1 MGKIYKGWE
10 LMKKIVDGEIKE
22 GTKFRCLD
30 EKLME
35 HYPDSNMYR
44 YEHGN
49 FLGRFGG
56 FNILSIVNKDFEIV
70 QKQDEIDI
78 DSIEEF
84 EIVGCNI
91 KLNDTLLPTESII
104 NDMILDKMN
113 KLVQAVKQLNKE
125 IKSIK
130 EKN

>member
-70 QKQDEIDI
+70 QKQEEIDI
-78 DSIEEF
+78 DSIEE
-84 EIVGCNI
+84 I
-91 KLNDTLLPTESII
+91 KLRPSDREHLSFGGLIFEEKI
-104 NDMILDKMN
+104 N
-113 KLVQAVKQLNKE
+113 KLVQAVKQLNK
-125 IKSIK
+125 KVK
-130 EKN
+130 ELENRK

>member
-78 DSIEEF
+78 DNIEEF
-84 EIVGCNI
+84 KSVTNNI
-91 KLNDTLLPTESII
+91 DGTICMMSKI
-104 NDMILDKMN
+104 NE
-113 KLVQAVKQLNKE
+113 LVQAVKQINKKVE
-125 IKSIK
+125 ELGWMK
-130 EKN
+130 